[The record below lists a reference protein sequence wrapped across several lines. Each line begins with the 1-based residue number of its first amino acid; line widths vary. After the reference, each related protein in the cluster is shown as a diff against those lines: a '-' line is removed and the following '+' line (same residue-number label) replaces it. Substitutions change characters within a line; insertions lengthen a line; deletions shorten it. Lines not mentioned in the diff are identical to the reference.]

1 MLMAILLILVVGA
14 IAGWLAGLIMKGSG
28 FGLLGDIGIGIVGG
42 FVGGFLFRLLG
53 LQAESLVGGIVSAT
67 AGEVVLLFVIRLFK
81 KKS

>member
-53 LQAESLVGGIVSAT
+53 LQAESLLGGIVSAT
-67 AGEVVLLFVIRLFK
+67 AGAVVLLFVIRMFK